1 MQVEPFMKRDMELL
15 RAILF
20 YFEKRES
27 DELITPQDII
37 AGKAVIVDGYD
48 GRLVSDHVD
57 VMYEGG
63 LLEGY
68 ADRAKDGRLIQVYPT
83 RLTWQGHEFLAA
95 ARNENVWNKARE
107 TLSANSL
114 SLPFKM
120 LQSLLTKYIAHEV
133 GL

>member
-1 MQVEPFMKRDMELL
+1 MKRDMELL
-15 RAILF
+15 RKILF

-27 DELITPQDII
+27 DELVTPEDII
-37 AGKAVIVDGYD
+37 AGREVIIEGYD

-57 VMYEGG
+57 VMYEGS

-68 ADRAKDGRLIQVYPT
+68 ADKAKDGRLIKVYPT

-95 ARNENVWNKARE
+95 ARNEGVWERARE
-107 TLSANSL
+107 TASANSL
-114 SLPFKM
+114 NLPFKI
-120 LQSLLTKYIAHEV
+120 LHSLLTKYIAHEV

>member
-1 MQVEPFMKRDMELL
+1 MKRDMELL
-15 RAILF
+15 REILF

-27 DELITPQDII
+27 DQLVTPEDII
-37 AGKAVIVDGYD
+37 AGKEVIIEGYD
-48 GRLVSDHVD
+48 GGLISDHVD

-95 ARNENVWNKARE
+95 ARNESVWEKARE
-107 TLSANSL
+107 TASANSL
-114 SLPFKM
+114 NLSFKI
-120 LQSLLTKYIAHEV
+120 LHSLLTKYIAHKV